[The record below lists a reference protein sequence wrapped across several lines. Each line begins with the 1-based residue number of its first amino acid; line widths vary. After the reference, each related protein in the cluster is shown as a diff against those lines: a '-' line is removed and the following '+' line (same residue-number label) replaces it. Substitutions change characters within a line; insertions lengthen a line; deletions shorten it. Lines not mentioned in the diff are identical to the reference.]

1 MPHRLKTLI
10 LAFFLPCAAL
20 AAPFV
25 PTSDAQV
32 LERLPA
38 RATDPRARELLQM
51 RIEWRRDPKNVDAAV
66 RLARRYFEE
75 VAAQGDPRYIGYAQA
90 ALQPWWD
97 QAAPPPAVRVM
108 RALLLQFDHRFA
120 PALADL
126 EAAVTAESDNAEA
139 WSWRAAIHMVLADLG
154 AARQDCER
162 LAPLAP
168 PLIGVACIAYVDA
181 GTGRAGP
188 AAKALREALQRHP
201 DAPAPERLWSLTRLA
216 EIEERRGDYAATEAA
231 FRQAL
236 ALGVEDV
243 YLQAAFADFLLDRGR
258 PAEVLTLLK
267 DKGRADVLLLRQA
280 IAAKAT
286 GDPAAPA
293 LARELGARFDAAR
306 LRGDTSH
313 RKEEARFLLAVQGQP
328 AQALALARENYVQQ
342 REPADA
348 RLLLE
353 AAVAARQPAAAAPVL
368 KWMAESGI
376 ESTTL
381 KALATQLA
389 GRS

>member
-181 GTGRAGP
+181 GTGRAGT

-201 DAPAPERLWSLTRLA
+201 DAPAPERL
-216 EIEERRGDYAATEAA
+216 
-231 FRQAL
+231 
-236 ALGVEDV
+236 
-243 YLQAAFADFLLDRGR
+243 
-258 PAEVLTLLK
+258 
-267 DKGRADVLLLRQA
+267 
-280 IAAKAT
+280 
-286 GDPAAPA
+286 
-293 LARELGARFDAAR
+293 
-306 LRGDTSH
+306 
-313 RKEEARFLLAVQGQP
+313 
-328 AQALALARENYVQQ
+328 
-342 REPADA
+342 
-348 RLLLE
+348 
-353 AAVAARQPAAAAPVL
+353 
-368 KWMAESGI
+368 
-376 ESTTL
+376 
-381 KALATQLA
+381 
-389 GRS
+389 